1 MNLDPIKPYVGLVKL
16 GLIVLFA
23 LALVG
28 LSALGGWKA
37 AAADSV
43 ETIAAKD
50 KRIASLELSLGNFV
64 TLFDRVNA
72 QSEREIQFAA
82 DQAKAA
88 DAAAEAARRGE
99 AAAQRAADDF
109 EQQWAK
115 ARRKPDCAALLA
127 TDVEAVCGLS
137 LR

>member
-23 LALVG
+23 LVLVG
-28 LSALGGWKA
+28 VSAFGGWKA

-43 ETIAAKD
+43 ETIATKD
-50 KRIASLELSLGNFV
+50 KRIASLEHSLGDFV
-64 TLFDRVNA
+64 KLFDRMDA
-72 QSEREIQFAA
+72 QSKREIKFAEE
-82 DQAKAA
+82 QAKAA